1 MAILEGTWSTLDETM
16 EGSLNNRERRRY
28 PRIVINLPLVYQDM
42 GDSCLRGARVVNAG
56 KGGFLIE
63 ATRDIPVGTELN
75 VTVVFSKG
83 FESANFK
90 AVAEI
95 VWKGPCWKG
104 DWKGNKYWEGYQY
117 GLEFIEI
124 SDEDRWK
131 LNYLLRDR
139 SESE

>member
-1 MAILEGTWSTLDETM
+1 M

-28 PRIVINLPLVYQDM
+28 PRIVINLPLVYQDI

-83 FESANFK
+83 FESANCK
-90 AVAEI
+90 AVAKI
-95 VWKGPCWKG
+95 VRKELYSK
-104 DWKGNKYWEGYQY
+104 
-117 GLEFIEI
+117 
-124 SDEDRWK
+124 ED
-131 LNYLLRDR
+131 
-139 SESE
+139 